1 MIHSNQNL
9 IPVTFVNLFK
19 RRQLAQT
26 ALPALP
32 SAGDDIYVHGHGYE
46 VINREWTVPESGQ
59 VDIVIVVQPQIN
71 EHGERPFSYVAEG
84 DA

>member
-1 MIHSNQNL
+1 MIQSDQNM

-19 RRQLAQT
+19 RQQLAQT

-32 SAGDDIYVHGHGYE
+32 SAGDDIYLQGLGYE
-46 VINREWTVPESGQ
+46 VINREWMVEESGQ
-59 VDIVIVVQPQIN
+59 VEIVIVVQPQIN
-71 EHGERPFSYVAEG
+71 EDGERPFSYAAEG

>member
-1 MIHSNQNL
+1 MIHSDQNL
-9 IPVTFVNLFK
+9 IPVTFVNLCK

-32 SAGDDIYVHGHGYE
+32 AASDDIYLQGRGYE
-46 VINREWTVPESGQ
+46 VINREWTVHESGQ

-71 EHGERPFSYVAEG
+71 EHGERPFSYPMEEV
-84 DA
+84 

>member
-1 MIHSNQNL
+1 MIHTNQNM

-32 SAGDDIYVHGHGYE
+32 YAGEDIYLQGLGYE
-46 VINREWTVPESGQ
+46 VVNRE
-59 VDIVIVVQPQIN
+59 
-71 EHGERPFSYVAEG
+71 
-84 DA
+84 

>member
-1 MIHSNQNL
+1 MIHPNKNM

-19 RRQLAQT
+19 RQQLAQT

-32 SAGDDIYVHGHGYE
+32 SAGDDIYLQGHGYE
-46 VINREWTVPESGQ
+46 VINREWTVHESGQ

-71 EHGERPFSYVAEG
+71 EHGERPFSYAEEVET
-84 DA
+84 

>member
-1 MIHSNQNL
+1 MIHPNKNM

-19 RRQLAQT
+19 RQQLAQT

-32 SAGDDIYVHGHGYE
+32 SAGDDIYLQGLGYE
-46 VINREWTVPESGQ
+46 VINREWMVEESGQ
-59 VDIVIVVQPQIN
+59 VEIVIVVQPQIN
-71 EHGERPFSYVAEG
+71 EDGERPFSYAAEG

>member
-1 MIHSNQNL
+1 MIHPNKNM

-19 RRQLAQT
+19 RQQLAKT

-32 SAGDDIYVHGHGYE
+32 SAGDDIYLQGLGYE
-46 VINREWTVPESGQ
+46 VINREWMINESGQ

-71 EHGERPFSYVAEG
+71 EDGERPFSYTEG
-84 DA
+84 VKT